1 MEKKEYAVSYY
12 GGHVSAWLCVV
23 VAIAGIMFM
32 LLGLGGGTKSMM
44 VALFFALVLGLL
56 LAKDRKAYGEEM
68 LAGLRE
74 SMFCVICVAFF
85 MAGLLSALL
94 KSCGLIEAMIWLVAE
109 LHINTGFIPV
119 VAFLVCV
126 IISTACGTSTG
137 TVTAVSAVMCPL
149 AGELDINMGLM
160 CGAVI
165 SGSIFGDNLAPISD
179 TTIASSQTQ
188 GITVQEA
195 VRTRLPYSLIVGAIS
210 AVLYVVIGL
219 SQSSGGSA
227 VIDADPS
234 TAPSLVF
241 LIIPVILVLLM
252 AKGWGLVSALLLSN
266 ALVIALCLIL
276 GVVDPVVLF
285 SDDSPISNGMAGMAN
300 VAIVSCLIVM
310 MIQIPTK
317 SGAMDAFA
325 RWIITKC
332 KTIRSAELVAYCM
345 AVFGVIATHS
355 STNTIIFTGP
365 FVRKLMDD
373 YQEEADHCRSA
384 NILDAV
390 ACGTNGLIPH
400 GNPALVITGVA
411 TGVAGVPA
419 SFSFLDFLGYNYHC
433 WGLLIIFL
441 LSILTG
447 IGRKRGK

>member
-32 LLGLGGGTKSMM
+32 LLGLGG
-44 VALFFALVLGLL
+44 
-56 LAKDRKAYGEEM
+56 KAYGEEM
-68 LAGLRE
+68 MTGLRE

-94 KSCGLIEAMIWLVAE
+94 RSSGLIEAMIWLVAE

-149 AGELDINMGLM
+149 AGELGINMGLM
-160 CGAVI
+160 CGAVV

-195 VRTRLPYSLIVGAIS
+195 VRTRMPYSLIVGGIS
-210 AVLYVVIGL
+210 AVLYIVIGL
-219 SQSSGGSA
+219 SQSGGGSA
-227 VIDADPS
+227 VIEADP
-234 TAPSLVF
+234 TKAPSLVF
-241 LIIPVILVLLM
+241 LVVPVILILLM
-252 AKGWGLVSALLLSN
+252 ARGWGLVSALLLSN

-276 GVVDPVVLF
+276 GVIDPVVLF
-285 SDDSPISNGMAGMAN
+285 SDDSPISSGMISMAN

-373 YQEEADHCRSA
+373 YKEEADHSRSA

>member
-1 MEKKEYAVSYY
+1 MI
-12 GGHVSAWLCVV
+12 W
-23 VAIAGIMFM
+23 
-32 LLGLGGGTKSMM
+32 M
-44 VALFFALVLGLL
+44 VAQF
-56 LAKDRKAYGEEM
+56 
-68 LAGLRE
+68 
-74 SMFCVICVAFF
+74 
-85 MAGLLSALL
+85 
-94 KSCGLIEAMIWLVAE
+94 
-109 LHINTGFIPV
+109 HINTGFLPV
-119 VAFLVCV
+119 VAFLICV

-160 CGAVI
+160 CGAII

-219 SQSSGGSA
+219 SQSSGGRA
-227 VIDADPS
+227 AIDADPS

-241 LIIPVILVLLM
+241 LIVPVILILLM
-252 AKGWGLVSALLLSN
+252 ARGWGLVSALLLSN
-266 ALVIALCLIL
+266 ALVVALCLIL

-285 SDDSPISNGMAGMAN
+285 SDDSPISSGMISMAN

-373 YQEEADHCRSA
+373 YKEEADHSRSA

>member
-23 VAIAGIMFM
+23 FAIAGIMFM

-44 VALFFALVLGLL
+44 VALFFALVLGLI

-68 LAGLRE
+68 LNGLRE
-74 SMFCVICVAFF
+74 SMVCVICVAFF

-119 VAFLVCV
+119 VAFLICV
-126 IISTACGTSTG
+126 IISSACGTSTG

-149 AGELDINMGLM
+149 AGELGINMGLM
-160 CGAVI
+160 CGAVV

-179 TTIASSQTQ
+179 TTTASSQTQ
-188 GITVQEA
+188 GVTVQEA
-195 VRTRLPYSLIVGAIS
+195 VRTRLPYSLIVGGIS

-234 TAPSLVF
+234 KAPSLIF
-241 LIIPVILVLLM
+241 LVVPVILVLLM
-252 AKGWGLVSALLLSN
+252 ARGWGLVSALLLSN

-276 GVVDPVVLF
+276 GVIDPVVLF
-285 SDDSPISNGMAGMAN
+285 SDDSPIPAGMSGMAN
-300 VAIVSCLIVM
+300 VAIVSFLIVM

-325 RWIITKC
+325 SWIITKC

-373 YQEEADHCRSA
+373 YADEADHSRSA

-411 TGVAGVPA
+411 TTVAGVPA
-419 SFSFLDFLGYNYHC
+419 SFSFLDFLPYNYHC

-441 LSILTG
+441 LSIITG
-447 IGRKRGK
+447 IGRKRQK

>member
-1 MEKKEYAVSYY
+1 
-12 GGHVSAWLCVV
+12 
-23 VAIAGIMFM
+23 
-32 LLGLGGGTKSMM
+32 
-44 VALFFALVLGLL
+44 
-56 LAKDRKAYGEEM
+56 
-68 LAGLRE
+68 
-74 SMFCVICVAFF
+74 
-85 MAGLLSALL
+85 MA
-94 KSCGLIEAMIWLVAE
+94 
-109 LHINTGFIPV
+109 
-119 VAFLVCV
+119 
-126 IISTACGTSTG
+126 
-137 TVTAVSAVMCPL
+137 
-149 AGELDINMGLM
+149 
-160 CGAVI
+160 
-165 SGSIFGDNLAPISD
+165 
-179 TTIASSQTQ
+179 
-188 GITVQEA
+188 
-195 VRTRLPYSLIVGAIS
+195 R
-210 AVLYVVIGL
+210 
-219 SQSSGGSA
+219 
-227 VIDADPS
+227 
-234 TAPSLVF
+234 
-241 LIIPVILVLLM
+241 
-252 AKGWGLVSALLLSN
+252 GWGLVSALLLSN

-276 GVVDPVVLF
+276 GVIDPVVLF
-285 SDDSPISNGMAGMAN
+285 SDDSPISSGMISMAN

-332 KTIRSAELVAYCM
+332 KTIRSAELVTYCM

>member
-1 MEKKEYAVSYY
+1 
-12 GGHVSAWLCVV
+12 
-23 VAIAGIMFM
+23 
-32 LLGLGGGTKSMM
+32 
-44 VALFFALVLGLL
+44 
-56 LAKDRKAYGEEM
+56 
-68 LAGLRE
+68 
-74 SMFCVICVAFF
+74 
-85 MAGLLSALL
+85 
-94 KSCGLIEAMIWLVAE
+94 
-109 LHINTGFIPV
+109 
-119 VAFLVCV
+119 
-126 IISTACGTSTG
+126 
-137 TVTAVSAVMCPL
+137 MCPL

-160 CGAVI
+160 CGAVV
-165 SGSIFGDNLAPISD
+165 SGSIFGDNLVPISD

-195 VRTRLPYSLIVGAIS
+195 VRTRMPYSLIVGGIS
-210 AVLYVVIGL
+210 AVLYIVIGL
-219 SQSSGGSA
+219 SQSGGGSA
-227 VIDADPS
+227 VIEADP
-234 TAPSLVF
+234 TKAPSLVF
-241 LIIPVILVLLM
+241 LVVPVILILLM
-252 AKGWGLVSALLLSN
+252 ARGWGLVSALLLSN

-276 GVVDPVVLF
+276 GVIDPVVLF
-285 SDDSPISNGMAGMAN
+285 SDDSPISSGMISMAN

-365 FVRKLMDD
+365 FVRKLMDY

>member
-1 MEKKEYAVSYY
+1 
-12 GGHVSAWLCVV
+12 
-23 VAIAGIMFM
+23 
-32 LLGLGGGTKSMM
+32 
-44 VALFFALVLGLL
+44 
-56 LAKDRKAYGEEM
+56 
-68 LAGLRE
+68 
-74 SMFCVICVAFF
+74 
-85 MAGLLSALL
+85 
-94 KSCGLIEAMIWLVAE
+94 MI
-109 LHINTGFIPV
+109 
-119 VAFLVCV
+119 
-126 IISTACGTSTG
+126 S
-137 TVTAVSAVMCPL
+137 
-149 AGELDINMGLM
+149 
-160 CGAVI
+160 
-165 SGSIFGDNLAPISD
+165 
-179 TTIASSQTQ
+179 
-188 GITVQEA
+188 
-195 VRTRLPYSLIVGAIS
+195 
-210 AVLYVVIGL
+210 
-219 SQSSGGSA
+219 
-227 VIDADPS
+227 
-234 TAPSLVF
+234 
-241 LIIPVILVLLM
+241 
-252 AKGWGLVSALLLSN
+252 
-266 ALVIALCLIL
+266 
-276 GVVDPVVLF
+276 
-285 SDDSPISNGMAGMAN
+285 MAN

-373 YQEEADHCRSA
+373 YQEEADHSRSA

>member
-137 TVTAVSAVMCPL
+137 TVTAVSAVICPL

-179 TTIASSQTQ
+179 TAIPALVVPFALSAASILELFVGNGRWMEQAASY
-188 GITVQEA
+188 
-195 VRTRLPYSLIVGAIS
+195 LPFFRVSADTLQDCYLVALGGLQLNSIQFS
-210 AVLYVVIGL
+210 AVLY
-219 SQSSGGSA
+219 
-227 VIDADPS
+227 P
-234 TAPSLVF
+234 
-241 LIIPVILVLLM
+241 LM
-252 AKGWGLVSALLLSN
+252 AGL
-266 ALVIALCLIL
+266 
-276 GVVDPVVLF
+276 F
-285 SDDSPISNGMAGMAN
+285 
-300 VAIVSCLIVM
+300 
-310 MIQIPTK
+310 
-317 SGAMDAFA
+317 
-325 RWIITKC
+325 
-332 KTIRSAELVAYCM
+332 
-345 AVFGVIATHS
+345 
-355 STNTIIFTGP
+355 
-365 FVRKLMDD
+365 
-373 YQEEADHCRSA
+373 
-384 NILDAV
+384 
-390 ACGTNGLIPH
+390 
-400 GNPALVITGVA
+400 
-411 TGVAGVPA
+411 
-419 SFSFLDFLGYNYHC
+419 
-433 WGLLIIFL
+433 GLLYRICHRRYQV
-441 LSILTG
+441 TG
-447 IGRKRGK
+447 R